1 LEKPEKISIVIP
13 VYNNAG
19 SISQL
24 LREIELEVKNHE
36 LIYDF
41 EVILVDDYS
50 KDQSVN
56 RILDYQT
63 KSKLNILI
71 LKLKMNHGQTFA
83 IKTGFAL
90 ATGNAVITISADLQD
105 RSSLISDFV
114 IGYTEGNQIV
124 IAVRKN
130 REDGFIRKFTS
141 YLAYSISRLKS
152 PNLPAGGFDCYLISK
167 RFVDEILCLKRNTQ
181 FIQGVITELG
191 IPIKKIYYVR
201 EARKHGKSQW
211 TYSKKLFLIWSILLD
226 NSRFSSVSILK
237 FTSFVFLFS
246 ITSLFVKL
254 VLDNFN
260 LNIYSYLLS
269 NSILFL
275 IIYFYVGRKF
285 QKNYEKHNFSIS
297 RNDHYDIV

>member
-1 LEKPEKISIVIP
+1 MEKPKKISIVIP

-24 LREIELEVKNHE
+24 LSEIELEVKKHE
-36 LIYDF
+36 LIFNF

-56 RILDYQT
+56 TILDYQA

-90 ATGNAVITISADLQD
+90 ATGNAVITLSADLQD
-105 RSSLISDFV
+105 RSSLISDFL
-114 IGYTEGNQIV
+114 IGYAEGNQIV

-141 YLAYSISRLKS
+141 YLAYSISRLRS

-167 RFVDEILCLKRNTQ
+167 GVVDEILCLKRNTQ

-191 IPIKKIYYVR
+191 IPIKKINYVR

-226 NSRFSSVSILK
+226 NSRFSSISILK
-237 FTSFVFLFS
+237 FTSFVFLFL

-254 VLDNFN
+254 VLDIFN
-260 LNIYSYLLS
+260 LNIYPYLLS
-269 NSILFL
+269 NAVLFS

-285 QKNYEKHNFSIS
+285 QKNYKKHDFSIS